1 MEKRKLRQKT
11 WVILRV
17 IKHIN
22 AKNAHTQHECAINDV
37 EMKEVG
43 IKEVGIKNVQKANR
57 RYPIGVSPEL

>member
-1 MEKRKLRQKT
+1 MEKRKLRQKI
-11 WVILRV
+11 WLILRV

-37 EMKEVG
+37 E